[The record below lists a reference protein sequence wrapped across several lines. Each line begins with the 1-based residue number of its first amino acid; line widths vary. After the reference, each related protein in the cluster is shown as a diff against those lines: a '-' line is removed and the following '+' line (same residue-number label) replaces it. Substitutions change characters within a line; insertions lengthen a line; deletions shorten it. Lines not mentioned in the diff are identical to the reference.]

1 MPFMLLLGND
11 FIRFTRYRLSDEK
24 VYRKKQKI
32 DGAIEEGKT
41 ALFPPLPAM
50 QKKLKKF

>member
-1 MPFMLLLGND
+1 MPWVILLDYD
-11 FIRFTRYRLSDEK
+11 FIRFTRYRPSDEK
-24 VYRKKQKI
+24 VYRKKQKT

-41 ALFPPLPAM
+41 ALFPPLRRT